1 LPYSDKIKINSTFIN
16 KLFLNKMW
24 IKKTIL
30 SILLLLPSA
39 AKAVEL
45 PNPLQAD
52 SVPELVG
59 QVIKGLL
66 GVTGSIAL
74 FMFVWGGI
82 TWMISQGNAEKLKKG
97 KDTILWAIFGLV
109 IIFMSYVII
118 NFVFT
123 VFGGQA

>member
-1 LPYSDKIKINSTFIN
+1 MLCVDLIN
-16 KLFLNKMW
+16 KLSLNNMW
-24 IKKTIL
+24 IKKIIV
-30 SILLLLPSA
+30 SILLLLPST
-39 AKAVEL
+39 AKAVDL
-45 PNPLQAD
+45 PNPLKAD

-82 TWMISQGNAEKLKKG
+82 TWMISQGHAEKLKKG
-97 KDTILWAIFGLV
+97 KDTILWAVFGLI
-109 IIFMSYVII
+109 IIFMSYIVI

-123 VFGGQA
+123 VFGGTA